1 MVRPQPQAIGK
12 ITRAL
17 ILSLSVCY
25 HARLQD
31 RDAYED
37 GVSEQFANPLSL
49 PGGDDQF
56 RDEIRWSV
64 LNKYFL
70 RSELYLFPNV
80 ICIFS
85 GVKRFS
91 WII

>member
-1 MVRPQPQAIGK
+1 MRYMLLCVHMQYRYHEVIRPQSQAIGK

-37 GVSEQFANPLSL
+37 GVSMQFANPLSL
-49 PGGDDQF
+49 PGRDDQF
-56 RDEIRWSV
+56 RNEIRWLVLVMKSV
-64 LNKYFL
+64 H
-70 RSELYLFPNV
+70 
-80 ICIFS
+80 
-85 GVKRFS
+85 
-91 WII
+91 